1 MFTILTTM
9 LVNRLGEIALF
20 LGNSGEQSV
29 SSEADERISSV
40 QLLSRVL
47 LSVTPRTAPHQA
59 SLSITNSWRLLKLM
73 SIKSAMPSNYISKGL
88 FYQATLGSV
97 LVLIRNASEQLAK
110 MTVKL
115 LSRVRLFAT
124 PWTVAYRAPPSMGL
138 SRQECWSGLPFSSP
152 GDLPDLGIEP
162 GSPHCRQMLYR
173 LSHQGSPEQLA
184 KPVHFDM
191 ARQMD

>member
-110 MTVKL
+110 MKVKL

-124 PWTVAYRAPPSMGL
+124 PWTVAYQVPPSMGL